1 MRDGVADQA
10 IRLGFLSKDMTYS
23 CAIFPEL
30 DSDLRQPSSS
40 SSRHVSPQRSTSST
54 PSLTGASTPSTLA
67 DPDAHEHDV
76 PKDLQLGALGLLSAA
91 DGAFRRI
98 RTLVSDVEDP
108 LEAAQYRKLHH
119 IIRKADIRPGHR
131 VRIYSPSPLCPFPD

>member
-1 MRDGVADQA
+1 
-10 IRLGFLSKDMTYS
+10 MTYS

-30 DSDLRQPSSS
+30 DGDLRPTSSSPGSHHHRHSPSS
-40 SSRHVSPQRSTSST
+40 SST

-67 DPDAHEHDV
+67 DPEAHEHHGA
-76 PKDLQLGALGLLSAA
+76 PKDLQLGALGLLTAA
-91 DGAFRRI
+91 EGAFQKI

-131 VRIYSPSPLCPFPD
+131 VRIHLQRCHPPPSLPHLARLHAAPDSRCR

>member
-1 MRDGVADQA
+1 
-10 IRLGFLSKDMTYS
+10 MTYS

-30 DSDLRQPSSS
+30 NGDLRPVRSSSHHRHSSS
-40 SSRHVSPQRSTSST
+40 SSST

-67 DPDAHEHDV
+67 DPDSHHGA
-76 PKDLQLGALGLLSAA
+76 PKDLQLGALGLLTAA
-91 DGAFRRI
+91 EGAFQKI

-131 VRIYSPSPLCPFPD
+131 VRIHLPNHSPSPPVLRLEYQR

>member
-1 MRDGVADQA
+1 
-10 IRLGFLSKDMTYS
+10 MTYS

-30 DSDLRQPSSS
+30 DGDLRPVRCSSHHRHRSSS
-40 SSRHVSPQRSTSST
+40 SSST

-67 DPDAHEHDV
+67 DPDSHHGA
-76 PKDLQLGALGLLSAA
+76 PKDLQLGALGLLTAA
-91 DGAFRRI
+91 EGAFQKI

-131 VRIYSPSPLCPFPD
+131 VRIPIRRLSFDFRR